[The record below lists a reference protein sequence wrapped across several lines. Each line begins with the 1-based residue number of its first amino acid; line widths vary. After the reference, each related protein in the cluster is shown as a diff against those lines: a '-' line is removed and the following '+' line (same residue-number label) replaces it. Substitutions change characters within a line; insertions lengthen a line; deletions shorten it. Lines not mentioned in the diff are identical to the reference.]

1 LRAGGV
7 FFVIRIGIMGA
18 PCTGKT
24 TLAKELSIEIQYRWH
39 RIAEYIDEY
48 ARQFVARFGTPTVYD
63 QYFFFEQQLKKEQ
76 QAGPKTEFL
85 ITDSP
90 CYLSYIYGSKVMD
103 SHSAKDRV
111 YFLALVERLAEHL
124 HRYDHTFYLPV
135 TDNPVEEDGMRIHT
149 TEDIRA
155 DIDRRI
161 QGFFAIYSL
170 PYHTVNGSLE
180 ERRAAIIEI
189 LRPDL
194 ERNVKNL
201 KKEA

>member
-1 LRAGGV
+1 MGDAS
-7 FFVIRIGIMGA
+7 VIKIGIMGA

-24 TLAKELSIEIQYRWH
+24 TLAKGLSVELQYRW
-39 RIAEYIDEY
+39 RRLAEYIDEY

-76 QAGPKTEFL
+76 QVSAKTEFL

-103 SHSAKDRV
+103 SRSGKDRL

-124 HRYDHTFYLPV
+124 HRYDYTFYLPV
-135 TDNPVEEDGMRIHT
+135 TGNPVEEDGMRIHT
-149 TEDIRA
+149 TEDMRR

-161 QGFFAIYSL
+161 QGFFAIYSV
-170 PYHTVNGSLE
+170 PYHTVDGTLD
-180 ERRAAIIEI
+180 ERLAAIVET
-189 LRPDL
+189 LRPEL
-194 ERNVKNL
+194 EKRVENL
-201 KKEA
+201 SKEA

>member
-1 LRAGGV
+1 
-7 FFVIRIGIMGA
+7 VIKIGIMGA

-24 TLAKELSIEIQYRWH
+24 TLAKELSVELQYRW
-39 RIAEYIDEY
+39 RRMAEYIDEY

-76 QAGPKTEFL
+76 QISPKTEFL

-103 SHSAKDRV
+103 SRNAKDRV

-124 HRYDHTFYLPV
+124 QRYDYTFYLPV

-149 TEDIRA
+149 SEDIRR

-161 QGFFAIYSL
+161 QGFFAIYSV
-170 PYHTVNGSLE
+170 PHRTVSGTLE
-180 ERRAAIIEI
+180 ERLEAIVEA
-189 LRPDL
+189 LRPEL
-194 ERNVKNL
+194 EKRVENL
-201 KKEA
+201 SKEA